1 MFLKYFSFFFFL
13 IITNI
18 SFAQILPSSVAV
30 HHKKTASISEVSYA
44 TLINNGAYGQVTWS
58 KNMSTYSVSMWVKS
72 RDSDPNNWKAFF
84 CTHYPNNGGFQIDS
98 DGNYGYRV
106 QAVGWTASFG
116 SNTLKTTWVHVA
128 VVADGSTTKL
138 YYNGSLSATYNGIM
152 SSWNGI
158 WVGRNRHGDNPGD
171 YYLDE
176 VRVWEDV
183 ALTQANIQVWM
194 HKPLDN
200 SHPNYSDLAVYFQMN
215 TNSISG
221 TTLLDV
227 SGNSNN
233 AQLFN
238 TSGIS
243 NATSNVPVVDLIS
256 SYQTDVEGIWTSSGT
271 SDSEA
276 SDGLSMSV
284 GSALAEAN
292 FVVFGNNNDDTG
304 TTSSSL
310 SGISKRSKREWN
322 FDEKGTVTADIKI
335 DISDATGHSGSISA
349 ASNYKL
355 LFKTCEF
362 CNFLELETGDSVSGD
377 VITFSNVTIQDG
389 IFCIA
394 SADSNL

>member
-1 MFLKYFSFFFFL
+1 
-13 IITNI
+13 
-18 SFAQILPSSVAV
+18 
-30 HHKKTASISEVSYA
+30 
-44 TLINNGAYGQVTWS
+44 
-58 KNMSTYSVSMWVKS
+58 MSTYSVSMWVKS
-72 RDSDPNNWKAFF
+72 RDADPNNWKAFF
-84 CTHYPNNGGFQIDS
+84 CTHNPNTGGFQIDS

-138 YYNGSLSATYNGIM
+138 YYNGSLSATYNAIM

-183 ALTQANIQVWM
+183 ALTQANIQAWM

-256 SYQTDVEGIWTSSGT
+256 SYQTDVEGVWTSSGT

-284 GSALAEAN
+284 GSSLAEAN

-335 DISDATGHSGSISA
+335 DISDVTGHSGSVSA

-362 CNFLELETGDSVSGD
+362 CNFLELETGDSASGD
-377 VITFSNVTIQDG
+377 VITFSNVTIKDG